1 MMEASDASGLYPVAK
16 GDPFLSKSPVVPRQI
31 PAAER
36 LVDIET
42 ARLWCWDTGGGAA
55 EPVVLLHAIVGSG
68 AMWLHQQPVLA
79 AAGYRVIGYSRRGHF
94 GSDAGDPDDP
104 GTGAGD
110 LAALLDRLDIPSAH
124 IVGTA
129 GGGFVAADFAIA
141 FPDRVRSL
149 TLSTSLVA
157 VRDRD
162 YMAATMAMR
171 DHAFESLPREFREVG
186 PGYRATNPEGLA
198 AWLALTAEGRP
209 IAIAQHF
216 LSALDLPALG
226 GLRVP
231 TLVIASDADMYA
243 PPPVMRRIALAIPG
257 ARLGL
262 IAGAGHSAYWEQ
274 PQAFNAMILDFLA
287 SI

>member
-1 MMEASDASGLYPVAK
+1 MMVDAGAPLSNFVVK
-16 GDPFLSKSPVVPRQI
+16 GDAFLANMPPI
-31 PAAER
+31 PTQHPAQDFV
-36 LVDIET
+36 VDIES
-42 ARLWCWDTGGGAA
+42 ARLWCWDTGGTG

-68 AMWLHQQPVLA
+68 AMWLYQQPVLA

-94 GSDAGDPDDP
+94 GSDAGDPADP

-129 GGGFVAADFAIA
+129 GGGFIAADFALA
-141 FPDRVRSL
+141 FPERVRSL

-157 VRDRD
+157 VQDRD

-171 DHAFESLPREFREVG
+171 AHAFEDLPREFREVG

-198 AWLALTAEGRP
+198 IWLSLTAAGRP
-209 IAIAQHF
+209 IAVAQRF
-216 LSALDLPALG
+216 LSALDLQALG
-226 GLRVP
+226 RLRIP

-243 PPPVMRRIALAIPG
+243 PPPVMKRIAEAIPG
-257 ARLGL
+257 AKLCL

-274 PQAFNAMILDFLA
+274 PQAFNALILEFLDRM
-287 SI
+287 